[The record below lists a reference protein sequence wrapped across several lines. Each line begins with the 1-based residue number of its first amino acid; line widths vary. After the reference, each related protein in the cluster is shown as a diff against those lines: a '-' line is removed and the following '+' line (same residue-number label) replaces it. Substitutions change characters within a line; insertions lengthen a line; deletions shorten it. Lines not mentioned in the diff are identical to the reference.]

1 MCPEELSP
9 AGCSANAVA
18 SGSEMETAVQA
29 SKGPVHRQA
38 SVTLSADAVRSQ
50 VAEQDGQ
57 RPPPILRKAAAV
69 FGEQKDDKLGLAAET
84 PPAPRKP
91 ASKRQVASWT

>member
-1 MCPEELSP
+1 
-9 AGCSANAVA
+9 
-18 SGSEMETAVQA
+18 MEP

-38 SVTLSADAVRSQ
+38 SVTLSADAVRKQ

-69 FGEQKDDKLGLAAET
+69 FGEQKDDKLDGLAAET